1 MQTIHTLVITG
12 YRSFELG
19 IFQETDPKVKVIKK
33 VIKTTLE
40 QYLDEGLEW
49 VLLGGN
55 LGVEIWSGQ
64 VVEELKADYPELKF
78 AIIYP
83 YLEFGNNWNEA
94 NQAMLQQLAEKADY
108 VDAVS
113 HLPYQNPSQLKNHTH
128 FLLTHASGAIVVYDE
143 ELTGKSTYFMHD
155 ANEYAANHEFLLDQI
170 TMDDL
175 QNAVFDDSV

>member
-1 MQTIHTLVITG
+1 MQAIHTLVVTG

-19 IFQETDPKVKVIKK
+19 VFQETDPKIKVIKK

-40 QYLDEGLEW
+40 QYLEEGLQW
-49 VLLGGN
+49 VIVGGN
-55 LGVEIWSGQ
+55 LGVEIWTAQ
-64 VVEELKADYPELKF
+64 LIDELKEEYPELKF
-78 AIIYP
+78 SIIYP

-94 NQAMLQQLAEKADY
+94 NQTMLQKVVEKADY

-113 HLPYQNPSQLKNHTH
+113 HLPYKNPSQLKNHTH
-128 FLLTHASGAIVVYDE
+128 FLLTHADGAIVVYDDE
-143 ELTGKSTYFMHD
+143 FTGKSTYFVHD
-155 ANEYAANHEFLLDQI
+155 AREYAEEHDFLLHLI